1 MVSGQSA
8 YNYDLELEKMTLDP
22 SISQYSFRAAG
33 SPGATATADWVARTF
48 RSLGLES
55 QKESFEFTAWKITS
69 PPKLFIDP
77 DNNPATE
84 ADQIQLGSFIPK
96 HMAYPT
102 GRDGVF
108 AQIVILP
115 LPNQGED
122 FPTGFW
128 NKFSTKG
135 QIVLVGREF
144 SSVPSWRENY
154 ISKMRAEPPSA
165 IIHTWWFSENSWVPP
180 YSASQEGRLYWFPGS
195 ELRYWDM
202 KISVGM
208 LNYVD
213 GFKIRT
219 LAEQGTVS
227 ASVVIDATVDKG
239 SHYNV
244 VARLAGLDANRIILF
259 SSHYDS
265 VMTAGFGDDGA
276 GTAGLLEL
284 ARIFATAKRT
294 GAYNPPYTLMFT
306 AFTAEELWLIG
317 SSYFVKQ
324 HKSEMDDFLAV
335 LNLDPIGSDRLLVSE
350 SPSNL
355 HETVVEAA
363 RELGIPVTVI
373 PREEAS
379 SDNWSFE
386 LPKERQDAIE
396 YAWGVSVGLSDVEA
410 RPAVWLGS
418 TPLSWSDSIYG
429 KAGWAH
435 TPYDNSTSTQ
445 AYGWM
450 KPESIEAHLKV
461 AALTSVKLATIA
473 ATATEQVSSTP
484 SSATRQPLVDAN
496 IVYLIPLVA
505 LIFILP
511 ALYLIKNRSK
521 KPVHS

>member
-1 MVSGQSA
+1 
-8 YNYDLELEKMTLDP
+8 
-22 SISQYSFRAAG
+22 
-33 SPGATATADWVARTF
+33 
-48 RSLGLES
+48 
-55 QKESFEFTAWKITS
+55 
-69 PPKLFIDP
+69 
-77 DNNPATE
+77 
-84 ADQIQLGSFIPK
+84 
-96 HMAYPT
+96 
-102 GRDGVF
+102 
-108 AQIVILP
+108 
-115 LPNQGED
+115 
-122 FPTGFW
+122 
-128 NKFSTKG
+128 
-135 QIVLVGREF
+135 
-144 SSVPSWRENY
+144 
-154 ISKMRAEPPSA
+154 
-165 IIHTWWFSENSWVPP
+165 
-180 YSASQEGRLYWFPGS
+180 
-195 ELRYWDM
+195 M

-208 LNYVD
+208 VNYAD

-219 LAEQGTVS
+219 LAEKATVS
-227 ASVVIDATVDKG
+227 ARVVIDATADKG

-244 VARLAGLDANRIILF
+244 AARLAGSDTNKTILF

-284 ARIFATAKRT
+284 ARVFAAAKRT
-294 GAYNPPYTLMFT
+294 GAYNLPCTLMFV
-306 AFTAEELWLIG
+306 AFGAEELWLIG

-363 RELGIPVTVI
+363 RELGIPITVI
-373 PREEAS
+373 PRAEAS

-418 TPLSWSDSIYG
+418 SPLSWSDSIYG

-450 KPESIEAHLKV
+450 KPESMEAQLKV
-461 AALTSVKLATIA
+461 TALSAVRLATPD
-473 ATATEQVSSTP
+473 ATATEQVSSTL
-484 SSATRQPLVDAN
+484 SSATRQPVVDAN
-496 IVYLIPLVA
+496 IVYLVPLVA
-505 LIFILP
+505 LIIMLP